1 MRSAFLCAAALACC
15 AVSQMQGAA
24 AQSVAEPLTL
34 QAAITRSLERN
45 LDLKAFGYEL
55 EAQEGR
61 VQQAGARP
69 ALELNTLVEN
79 ALGSGERNG
88 TDAAE
93 TTLSLGITLE
103 HGARQRRLDAA
114 VAGTALLNTDARIQ
128 RLDVS
133 AETARRFLA
142 VIESQQALAEFR
154 EASSLAQEMLKA
166 AERRVHAAKAPQA
179 ESARASAQL
188 ARAQLDEEHAE
199 HELAASRQRLAATW
213 GETTPDFGV
222 AQGDVMSLPPLE
234 SFDLLRAR
242 IENSSDLDRL
252 VSEKRLRETELRLAE
267 MRRRPPWQVTAGV
280 RRFEDN
286 GDHAFVVGLTVP
298 LADRSYS
305 RGAVA
310 EARAL
315 SAQVDAKSAALRVQL
330 DTALFGLYQELR
342 HAYTEVAMLRDVVLP
357 RMQTAAEQSRYAY
370 ERGRYGYA
378 EWLAAQR
385 ELLELRRGLLQASA
399 NAHRHRI
406 EIERLTGTAL
416 SGRLIP

>member
-1 MRSAFLCAAALACC
+1 MRSVFLCAAALACC
-15 AVSQMQGAA
+15 AVSHMQGAA

-61 VQQAGARP
+61 VKQAGARP

-79 ALGSGERNG
+79 ALGSGKRNG

-114 VAGTALLNTDARIQ
+114 VAGTALLNTEARIQ

-133 AETARRFLA
+133 AETARRYVA
-142 VIESQQALAEFR
+142 VIENQQALVEFR

-188 ARAQLDEEHAE
+188 ARAQLDVEHAE
-199 HELAASRQRLAATW
+199 HELAAARQRLAATW

-222 AQGDVMSLPPLE
+222 AQGDVMSLPQLE
-234 SFDLLRAR
+234 TFDLLRER

-252 VSEKRLRETELRLAE
+252 VSEKRLRETELQLAE

-385 ELLELRRGLLQASA
+385 ELLEVRRGLLQASA